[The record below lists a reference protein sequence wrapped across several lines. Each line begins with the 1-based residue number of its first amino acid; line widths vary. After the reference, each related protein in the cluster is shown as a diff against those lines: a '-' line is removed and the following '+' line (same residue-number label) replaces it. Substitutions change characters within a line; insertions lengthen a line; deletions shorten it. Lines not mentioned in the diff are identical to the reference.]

1 MAPPNSKGGAR
12 PRKEGN
18 WETRAAAQA
27 EYKEKARIAAA
38 THRSQGIANSEKN
51 IEEKAAAKRRKAQ
64 VKAAT
69 AAAEARAAAAVE
81 ERRAKIRADPEYHW
95 KQQLKVG
102 EKHEKKRDYEEALA
116 VYVETLAGFTAIGVE
131 RPNLAKK
138 VADITRW
145 IDEEATC

>member
-81 ERRAKIRADPEYHW
+81 ERRAKYHW

>member
-1 MAPPNSKGGAR
+1 MAS
-12 PRKEGN
+12 
-18 WETRAAAQA
+18 
-27 EYKEKARIAAA
+27 
-38 THRSQGIANSEKN
+38 RSQRL
-51 IEEKAAAKRRKAQ
+51 RRRHRHQQQRKQ
-64 VKAAT
+64 
-69 AAAEARAAAAVE
+69 
-81 ERRAKIRADPEYHW
+81 YHW

>member
-1 MAPPNSKGGAR
+1 
-12 PRKEGN
+12 
-18 WETRAAAQA
+18 
-27 EYKEKARIAAA
+27 
-38 THRSQGIANSEKN
+38 
-51 IEEKAAAKRRKAQ
+51 
-64 VKAAT
+64 
-69 AAAEARAAAAVE
+69 
-81 ERRAKIRADPEYHW
+81 
-95 KQQLKVG
+95 VG